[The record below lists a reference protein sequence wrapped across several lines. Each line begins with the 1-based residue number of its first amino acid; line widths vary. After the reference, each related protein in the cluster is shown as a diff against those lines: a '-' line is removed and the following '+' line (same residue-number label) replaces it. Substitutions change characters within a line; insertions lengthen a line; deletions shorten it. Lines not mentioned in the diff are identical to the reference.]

1 MLKDEPAEQGLPV
14 SGDGVHFVNGY
25 AGADGGEGVAGEV
38 EVGHGIYGEGIALLK
53 TGQMVAET
61 APLLSQVTAADAC
74 HHGGHHG
81 PVIQFREI
89 FCYGL
94 PNGFVRQI
102 GLL

>member
-14 SGDGVHFVNGY
+14 PGDGVHFVNGY

-38 EVGHGIYGEGIALLK
+38 EVGHGIYGKGIALLK

-61 APLLSQVTAADAC
+61 ASLLSQVTAADAR

-81 PVIQFREI
+81 TVIQFGEI

-94 PNGFVRQI
+94 PCGLIRQI

>member
-38 EVGHGIYGEGIALLK
+38 EIGHGIYGEGIALLK
-53 TGQMVAET
+53 TGQVVTET
-61 APLLSQVTAADAC
+61 APLFSQVAAADAC